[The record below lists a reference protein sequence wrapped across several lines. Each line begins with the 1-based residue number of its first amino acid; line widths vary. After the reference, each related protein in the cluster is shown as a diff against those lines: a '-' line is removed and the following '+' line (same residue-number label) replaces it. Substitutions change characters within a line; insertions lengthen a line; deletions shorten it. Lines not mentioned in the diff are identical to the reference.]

1 MIRKLYDWTLSFAQ
15 TKYALWIL
23 ILVAFAESSFFPI
36 PPEMLLIPMI
46 IALPSRA
53 FTYAALCTLASV
65 AGGLLGYYIGAAL
78 FQSVALPILEFY
90 HVTDKFDGFADRYN
104 AQGHWAVLIGG
115 LSPFPYKVITITSGA
130 TELPLSM
137 FLTWSIIA
145 RGVRYFIIALLLW
158 KFGIPIKAFIE
169 RYLGLLFG
177 LFLVLLIGGFYL
189 VKFL

>member
-36 PPEMLLIPMI
+36 PPEVLLIPMI

-78 FQSVALPILEFY
+78 FQSVAL
-90 HVTDKFDGFADRYN
+90 VTAEE
-104 AQGHWAVLIGG
+104 
-115 LSPFPYKVITITSGA
+115 ITLWIHTEKITQ
-130 TELPLSM
+130 
-137 FLTWSIIA
+137 
-145 RGVRYFIIALLLW
+145 
-158 KFGIPIKAFIE
+158 
-169 RYLGLLFG
+169 GLLDH
-177 LFLVLLIGGFYL
+177 LQVHIII
-189 VKFL
+189 

>member
-36 PPEMLLIPMI
+36 PPEVLLIPMI

>member
-137 FLTWSIIA
+137 FLSWSIIA

>member
-36 PPEMLLIPMI
+36 PPEVLLIPMI

-137 FLTWSIIA
+137 FLSWSIIA